1 MADGYTIFVTYILL
15 SENGQSKS
23 IHCNYIKSLLLEAG
37 NPYLQEVSIAFN
49 DINDFKF
56 LNEDINNNTGG
67 YTVHWIHGLVQVV
80 NNSGFTT
87 YADVKPDPAQWREY
101 DLTPQIHG
109 HGQGSY
115 PTPPEPFYGNALT
128 AIELTQQTFKIPL
141 YPTDNRPTYSTTFP
155 NGYNDYP
162 IYVLHDY
169 IDYPN
174 VNATDELAFGDEQF
188 FLGNVSTEIKAIA
201 YTTNISVVLPLN
213 EFNSSTN
220 ETWDGEDVIITEVG
234 IYDENN
240 NLVAIGKLNNP
251 INKNSSISR
260 TIVFAVDF

>member
-1 MADGYTIFVTYILL
+1 MASGYTVYTTYILL
-15 SENGQSKS
+15 SDNGQSKS
-23 IHCNYIKSLLLEAG
+23 VHCNYIKSLYLETG
-37 NPYLQEVSIAFN
+37 NPRLQEVSIAFD

-56 LNEDINNNTGG
+56 LNPDINNNTGG
-67 YTVHWIHGLVQVV
+67 YTVHRIHGLVQIV
-80 NNSGFTT
+80 NNSIFTT
-87 YADVKPDPAQWREY
+87 LADVKSDPSQWREY

-109 HGQGSY
+109 HGVS
-115 PTPPEPFYGNALT
+115 EPFFGNALT
-128 AIELTQQTFKIPL
+128 ATELVQQAFKIPL
-141 YPTDNRPTYSTTFP
+141 YPTNDSRYPTSFP
-155 NGYNDYP
+155 LGYDSYP

-169 IDYPN
+169 IDYPTFN
-174 VNATDELAFGDEQF
+174 NGDEMSFGDEQF

-220 ETWDGEDVIITEVG
+220 ETWNGEKVIISEIG
-234 IYDENN
+234 IYDENK

-251 INKNSSISR
+251 IDKDSTISR